1 MHFIVTGGAGFI
13 GSHITEQLLMEGH
26 KVTLVD
32 NLSTGHL
39 KNFPK
44 HPDVQFIQ
52 KDVSE
57 CQPEDFT
64 QPIDGIAHLAATA
77 SVQNSWLYPLKA
89 HHNNLSDTVTVVLMC
104 QVLNIPRLVFASS
117 SAVYGN
123 TSLLPVLEE
132 QEKRPISPYGLQKL
146 ASEQYIHL
154 WCQQLKLSAVCLRM
168 FNVFGP
174 RQDPHSSYSGVISI
188 FTKAMQQNLPI
199 TVYGDGKQTRDFVYV
214 KDVAIAFTKALTAPL
229 PTGSCTSCNVGMGKQ
244 TSLLHLVNIL
254 RSFFSEWNAGIHF
267 ASSRVGDI
275 KHSRADTSKI
285 SSLLDFQPQWSVEE
299 GLRLLVESLALE

>member
-13 GSHITEQLLMEGH
+13 GSHITEQLLLEGH

-39 KNFPK
+39 NNLPK

-77 SVQNSWLYPLKA
+77 S
-89 HHNNLSDTVTVVLMC
+89 
-104 QVLNIPRLVFASS
+104 
-117 SAVYGN
+117 
-123 TSLLPVLEE
+123 
-132 QEKRPISPYGLQKL
+132 
-146 ASEQYIHL
+146 YIHL

-188 FTKAMQQNLPI
+188 FAKAMQQNLPI

-214 KDVAIAFTKALTAPL
+214 KDVAIAFTKVLTAPL

-254 RSFFSEWNAGIHF
+254 RSFFSEWNGDIHF
-267 ASSRVGDI
+267 PSSRVGDI
-275 KHSRADTSKI
+275 QHSRADISKI

-299 GLRLLVESLALE
+299 GLRLLVESLVLE